1 MIISDGTEGMENQ
14 SVALAISLGFKT
26 NLLNVKPYWL
36 SRLFPTFLA
45 GRFRLPLSNNDK
57 NLTSK
62 NFQLLIT
69 CGRRMAGISIGL
81 RRIYKR
87 NNKKIFTIH
96 IQNPNVASTYFDLLV
111 VPEHDNLSGKN
122 IIVSEGSLH
131 LVDKKTIKTA
141 YDKLKINH
149 LKGKFR

>member
-1 MIISDGTEGMENQ
+1 MENQ

-26 NLLNVKPYWL
+26 NLLKVKPYWL